1 MIPGSGICKLKCSSF
16 KTLKFIRT
24 QNGCTT
30 FITMSYKTKSEQS
43 ECKIHDPMIYAC
55 GCGERDIP
63 FFIRTPLGMI
73 GIPTLKF
80 LKMKS
85 EGFLFFPAPFTN
97 LSASLKK

>member
-1 MIPGSGICKLKCSSF
+1 MGVL
-16 KTLKFIRT
+16 R
-24 QNGCTT
+24 

-63 FFIRTPLGMI
+63 FFIRSPLGMI